1 MSKLKTMGK
10 RGLSLLLSFLMLFSL
25 LPVTAL
31 AAAVNPKVVITP
43 NNVQWNPTTG
53 KVTGT
58 VTIGV
63 TGSGAAIGATT
74 AVTIGLVSATT
85 DASGRGGSD
94 LKKVITSQ
102 SGWEAGNPGGTFD
115 LPLPVYHGTINTSS
129 GTATFDL
136 GNFDFV
142 ISKNEVQ
149 TTLTTNSNY
158 SKQEYDSVDYAIVVF
173 FSQTA
178 WNYGSTYIN
187 LPLADAPKYTV
198 TYDANRGSV
207 TPASAEVE
215 QGQSVTLPA
224 PTRSGYACTGWYT
237 AASGGTLVGQPGASY
252 TPAGDTTLYAQ
263 WKPVAVL
270 TATPNKIEAAAKN
283 VDGVGMQ
290 LTNKAGSCDAIIKS
304 IAWKGGTPP
313 SSATSSADIGA
324 ALGKDGENPISAS
337 NPITLAG
344 GQTYGSAD
352 PFSSPFYITITAA
365 GTNPA
370 QGIVVVTYNNGAE
383 DVTLEIPVTVAG
395 SQAMVYFFEEGKV
408 NLKAK
413 TDGGD
418 ITYDNLPDTSD
429 KHIGGTTYPTLK
441 FTDSSG
447 VTVVVAN
454 VTKIN
459 NLQKK
464 NLKASSLALSASSNF
479 NLGALGK
486 TELVSVSGG
495 TATDENI
502 DGLSTTFTIAPKNAN
517 KACSEVITL
526 TYTTANG
533 AVTKTVSMTVE
544 YEPAVHVAEK
554 LPTPMAA
561 ASNTQGDKSNGS
573 VTVTN
578 FNDYPEDTKFT
589 LYSDSTCT
597 TVVSGPTTGSTFT
610 GLDAGTYYIK
620 ATHDNTTDYLPSD
633 AASVTVGKSPIT
645 VRLSS
650 TSGSK
655 TYDGSGVTLSGQ
667 FSVVEA
673 SGGATVP
680 SGKYTVRYSNGATA
694 TDAGTYTATVTLTD
708 TANYTFGT
716 NTPTYTYTINKANLT
731 VTTNPSGGKVGD
743 SHNPAVT
750 VTGVSGALTAGTD
763 YDLGGWKDSGS
774 NSVTLGAATPQG
786 TYTNAIYLKGDAAAN
801 YNAPSAATYTVSAAT
816 HYTPTVT
823 ILVDGT
829 VPTTGDI
836 VSVGLG
842 NASAASATQN
852 TGANGVYTFAS
863 TTVATSYTHV
873 HVTVHNDHKNGSA
886 STTYILPK
894 TVNSANKDAAVDL
907 YTVRLAADADLTG
920 FSSATVGGKGKNAYV
935 IVPANTDVALAATA
949 NTGYRK
955 DAWTQVGTGTINAAG
970 TTFTSGAGA
979 AVLTPHATALS
990 QLQLLEGGSQR
1001 TSLSL
1006 SVVDGYAAQNILTA
1020 GSATSGGWVKNNW
1033 PRTVGKLT
1041 AVVNNSPTSHTVT
1054 TNPDG
1059 ITATLSGTTTNI
1071 AQNGGVG
1078 ITVNVPAD
1086 LSRGSHTA
1094 YLWLY
1099 DDGADTALCAPVCI
1113 PITVNVATPE
1123 YVVSN
1128 SGNTAGV
1135 NSVTAKY
1142 TNNNS
1147 TYTLGTSKV
1156 SDGQSITVTA
1166 ALASNYIFGGWE
1178 VTAGTGTF
1186 AAPYSA
1192 TSIFTPTANA
1202 TIRAKAIAQPNVSL
1216 ATGTTISSSTQ
1227 WNTVTT
1233 STNVYSS
1240 TLSNTG
1246 AAAAT
1251 NVTYA
1256 LEDVGGGSAVSGQF
1270 DLVIAGLTSGG
1281 SLATGAANNKTV
1293 TIKPNTALAAQNY
1306 SFNLKITYE
1315 KDVLDPDKT
1324 DGSTKKETVTITRPI
1339 SFSLA
1344 AASYTVDISVSPAN
1358 SGTASA
1364 TLNGSAFTSGGKVP
1378 ENNVLAIA
1386 AAPKS
1391 GYEFV
1396 NWTVNNAANGSF
1408 ANAASANT
1416 SFMPTADAA
1425 ITANFRAIA
1434 ILGLSNESKNN
1445 RADLTGL
1452 STTTTAYQGTLKNS
1466 GALAATPTYKVQV
1479 WNGSAYADTDLFAV
1493 SGPASLAGGAGTA
1506 NNLKITP
1513 KDAAAVT
1520 ALKAAG
1526 AKTYEL
1532 RVTVDYDKVAGTAAT
1547 QIVSDNINFT
1557 VGKGYF
1563 DADVKV
1569 MLDGSAVN
1577 NATVSMKPSGTA
1589 VTATTNASGVASFTG
1604 TKLSTNTNYTLS
1616 VTVPFGGSTR
1626 TVTIGTVNRS
1636 EDATGDDAI
1645 LVELYTVNASATG
1658 ASATVSGSG
1667 VYKKGDDV
1675 TVSTSLPSGYDFQGW
1690 TGTGITTADTSATH
1704 TVANISQATTL
1715 TATFKPYYNLAY
1727 NVNGAAA
1734 AAPAG
1739 GKYYADDKFTVAGD
1753 ITWAGR
1759 TFNGWY
1765 TAATGGTKITA
1776 DGSQNFTAVFPS
1788 ATPGSTTTLYA
1799 QWTASGV
1806 NYEGQ
1811 NLTATYGVPFSAD
1824 VAKATS
1830 SDTGDGTYITYTATG
1845 LPAGVTFAGGMISGR
1860 PQTVGSYPIEV
1871 TARDTRNGQTK
1882 KATWTLTVGKYT
1894 PSFLSAAI
1902 SPKTGNPALNQATLY
1917 GTVTG
1922 PYWNGTAWND
1932 TAQDKVTM
1940 RAGTKTEGQGSLSV
1954 TGPTPLTPAAQDYTM
1969 KYASGGTYA
1978 AVWADNTTEL
1988 KGSSVD
1994 GVVGPGLMI
2003 TPAIHQFTSDSPQA
2017 FTVTNNG
2024 SETAGKV
2031 DLTLD
2036 STNFVFT
2043 NASGT
2048 EVAAPSFA
2056 DLAAGTTQTIYVKPK
2071 TTAIGTHIAVL
2082 TATASAGKTAT
2093 ASLNYTVAAPTS
2105 YEATVNLKHVDT
2117 AGTATAADAAVV
2129 MRPVGSGSDIAGKKT
2144 VTGTYTWTTAG
2155 SNALAYGTLYQIM
2168 VDGQPSGQYVSK
2180 DTAGAVT
2187 VNRYQVALTQD
2198 PAAGATLT
2206 GAGYLLHGQSVG
2218 VSATTPT
2225 GYKFSKWTEGAADKS
2240 TAAAFTYIMPS
2251 DAAKGVTLTA
2261 HYAPVYGVTF
2271 DANGGTMTGSG
2282 QLANGPTFAV
2292 GETISINA
2300 PAADKY
2306 TISKTGYTF
2315 KGWAAASTATS
2326 GSYTAAMTGDGMTL
2340 YAVWEANA
2348 LSAPGGEV
2356 KGTYGT
2362 ALTPVTVTPPTGGSG
2377 TYTYAVSSGT
2387 LPSGVTL
2394 TGGKFTGTPTAAT
2407 AAPATVT
2414 VKITDTVTGA
2424 ETTVDYKIDIAKADP
2439 VVTAPSNITGAE
2451 VGHGYSAADLTTG
2464 NGAKAVGV
2472 RTEDNTGAGGTLPG
2486 AWTTAPNSVTA
2497 ADGAQTVR
2505 VTYTPTDTAN
2515 YNSWTGEITVTGAY
2529 KKITGLTLGGIATPA
2544 VGGTPTAVGSVT
2556 ATNVTGDTGVSDDKV
2571 SVADLKWSPANSTF
2585 QSGTDYTAIVTL
2597 TPASGW
2603 QFDTAA
2609 IATGVTKAAGV
2620 DGTLTVLSATGD
2632 RLVCQVYYAAPKT
2645 INEVTV
2651 TTGTPSAGSDSTVLS
2666 PGGAYTVKSHTWT
2679 EKGTG
2684 KVVGQDGTI
2693 FQANTEYTLTVT
2705 LEPLAGSGYT
2715 FNLDASS
2722 GVKNPDHAKINNV
2735 NATQVTPG
2743 TWTETSVTISRDFT
2757 VPDKAIFGIT
2767 TDAKLNTTT
2776 YYSKTD
2782 AHQANTVFGHKS
2794 GVGFAWSTAHT
2805 GTVTAYFVA
2814 VDGTRGEAVTEANL
2828 RLVYGDTAA
2837 AALDNFMPD
2846 EGYQFT
2852 NIGSNNDVAK
2862 YDGKKVYVQYTDGA
2876 TKYVAPE
2883 PVGILTVKL
2892 LRADAITPSGYD
2904 VKLSYVKGDT
2914 FQMPAPALTAAVD
2927 FNTDV
2932 AALKNTKSDIPLKS
2946 GSAEGYILAVSDGA
2960 GGYTRVDGTTSVD
2973 ALNGKDL
2980 YMVFTDVNNNT
2991 VAARLGTLRVAGD
3004 TEITAD
3010 IYKGAAPVNDAT
3022 NPAEYGDTLT
3032 AKVGGTPTGNLT
3044 YQWQVNNGGTWDDI
3058 AGADAPTYVPKKGD
3072 VGKEIK
3078 VVVTEAGKAGS
3089 AESAPVTVRART
3101 VTFDVKSYSKNY
3113 DGNANN
3119 LHTTYGG
3126 ADFTL
3131 SNVLG
3136 GDSVTLTYNAAAP
3149 NYSASAVGSTITW
3162 PAVTDATRGDY
3173 ALSDAAY
3180 RLGTQSALPNK
3191 GVITSEEIGTIKITA
3206 PQPVA
3211 GSDLGDPSKTVSGDP
3226 YDLGTHTWTPN
3237 DAPAENSTAY
3247 QISVPVTPESGYTF
3261 SDGVKAEVTVGGT
3274 VYVGTVTRTDD
3285 THATVSFTFPAT
3297 AAPAGD
3303 VKVQHVDVH
3312 FANSPAYG
3320 DSIPSTPTGY
3330 SEATQTDLVDLGS
3343 GVTAQWYEGASATGT
3358 PVTGPFEANT
3368 TYTVAV
3374 KVKAKTGYAFDA
3386 DTKFYFHFGA
3396 GETRAVTPTTEAGG
3410 VYVMT
3415 YTFPA
3420 TKNPASNTHS
3430 VSAGDGSVFDYYVTT
3445 AQHTAANRAT
3455 VPGDNGTYGFA
3466 FNATAT
3472 GTVTLADGTV
3482 VNLAAGNYD
3491 LVAGDTPG
3499 AATTVLTAGSTFSD
3513 TALDGKNVYV
3523 RYKDAVNGDKV
3534 LTTSIGTLKVVR
3546 LRADSIEPTYAAGKS
3561 ALDMLT
3567 YGKGAHFDSSAITAA
3582 GVTYNV
3588 PEGVNSTYTA
3598 NQTGATAADYFF
3610 QVNKSGTW
3618 KTLTGSSTIGDGGA
3632 DATDGDVLY
3641 ICNTDVHGNT
3651 VRAAIGT
3658 LRTTAGST
3666 ASVTVKNVTTN
3677 TDNAVSASYSDALL
3691 AVVSGATGSLSY
3703 QWQRHNGT
3711 DWENIT
3717 GATGPRYNAD
3727 KGDIDTK
3734 VRVQVQELGRTGV
3747 ATSQEVQV
3755 GKKTLTATFQAD
3767 NKVYDGT
3774 TDATVRGTLSGAVS
3788 GDDVTLTGYTGAFAN
3803 ASVGAGKTVTITGA
3817 ALSGGDAGYYTLAA
3831 PTDPTADITALAV
3844 SWNDLVFDVD
3854 TTKTYDGTT
3863 KVYKDGAEVAANQQ
3877 IGGGHVSWAAGS
3889 TLPSEVKT
3897 AIEGALTFTF
3907 TYDHKNAS
3915 VSAADPATKI
3925 NVTVNGTVANLDVS
3939 ALTAGTA
3946 IMPAVITP
3954 KTITVGVADL
3964 SAPSTTMGGSPG
3976 VTVNGSVT
3984 DNVRLESGDTKV
3996 DFTVAGAF
4004 RDTNTAGSGAVDI
4017 LGVTPGSSAGITW
4030 TDRNYVLTWDGGTET
4045 TGNIT
4050 GGEITKLDITGG
4062 GTATYGDAYGSV
4074 SGLAI
4079 NVHYDNSEAVAT
4091 TVRSF
4096 TALENLGYL
4105 ALVRDY
4111 VNGSAEYY
4119 FATDAGKT
4127 VGWGQSSG
4135 SLNYRLVKKAD
4146 GLTANSTLWN
4156 ANSAYQGTITVEPK
4170 PITAVEAQW
4179 KLTAGGTDYTAKYYD
4194 GKTDARATDMWPN
4207 GTAEGTRGTGS
4218 VTLTPTGIINGDTVT
4233 VSFTGAEFADAN
4245 VGTGKTIT
4253 VSGLTLGGARAGR
4266 YKLTDGLT
4274 ARTSGS
4280 IVARPIA
4287 VTFDRPSV
4295 QVGDP
4300 VTVYLSKQVSGVG
4313 GDTFTV
4319 TATGTYK
4326 ANSGSDP
4333 FDGTNNVGT
4342 DFVDNVAL
4350 SNVQCSNGNYAVTA
4364 TVPGGS
4370 VTAKEIAIVAV
4381 THTTPARGADPTAD
4395 RYTKPQNYD
4404 SRAQVAIADNA
4415 TSWFNANSGTDF
4427 STNTAATLFSADE
4440 DYRVV
4445 TTVTANPGYVF
4456 TDNTIFNMN
4465 GGSKSAAGGSA
4476 TNMKVTLDAGKTTAT
4491 VEYIFHVP
4499 AGSKEIARIAI
4510 DVVPPIATKAL
4521 DAAAGT
4527 ANDLLIRS
4535 EDGEDLTE
4543 GLTISSVTW
4552 RDETANTAVTPGST
4566 VIQTS
4571 HNYSA
4576 TFTVTAKGGY
4586 TLKSSA
4592 DDSVDFLI
4600 NGVLDGDEWID
4611 GAGAA
4616 AMGNVAVET
4625 TAGGNTNTYTVKVTF
4640 TDVGTTADVL
4650 VVWGLADEPEAGT
4663 AILNTALR
4671 LKVATQQPY
4680 EIIEYDA
4687 KTLWK
4692 HWNET
4697 IGDWEEVHGS
4707 ANFLPGHKYQAVIS
4721 VQLKDAMK
4729 GYGYAFTTDTAGFIN
4744 DTEPGQ
4750 TTVRYLDESGAEV
4763 TAARAAGDVAVIELK
4778 REFTVP
4784 KAQVYVQVKS
4794 DIPTAGGN
4802 VAAVNGSIGK
4812 PAGADTG
4819 YTLADGKW
4827 CTDTAGTA
4835 ATEFIE
4841 GNIYYLVVTVTP
4853 DTGYELP
4860 TATNGYYWNDAQTN
4874 AVADSNLTK
4883 TGSTAIFRYRIPIT
4897 SAGTAAMV
4905 YIDPAKVAK
4914 NLPTSGA
4921 PATSEN
4927 NSVDV
4932 DDASTRWTD
4941 AGGAPA
4947 TTFQAGKT
4955 YTATV
4960 VIKPTDA
4967 ANYPVGTEIYFN
4979 GVKKTVEERE
4989 LEDGTKEH
4997 FISMNF
5003 TIPADPPPSGGGTV
5017 IKEVPVVSYW
5027 LGKYGA
5033 TDDLTVEKVSEGG
5046 KPENPPKITWIQAGY
5061 AFVGWTDTPYEDGQK
5076 PTLVDP
5082 KSVTVTKD
5090 ITFYAVYEKRAT
5102 DKHEHYVKGYENGL
5116 FLPLGNIT
5124 RAEVATIIARSCL
5137 RGYVEGANYGNAG
5150 LTDVDDHWARSAI
5163 AFCALS
5169 GILTGYTDGTFQPNA
5184 PITRQEFAV
5193 AMSKMAGVQKSQGLD
5208 FKDAHLVADW
5218 AEDAV
5223 YTCVV
5228 NGWVS
5233 GYTDGNFSPTTN
5245 LLRAEAVKIMNGYL
5259 KRKVD
5264 PKSLSE
5270 ILDLLKIFPDVPQ
5283 NYWAYYEI
5291 LEAANDHD
5299 YYLTGED
5306 GNSLPEH
5313 WTNAYVGDVSWGS

>member
-1 MSKLKTMGK
+1 M
-10 RGLSLLLSFLMLFSL
+10 
-25 LPVTAL
+25 
-31 AAAVNPKVVITP
+31 
-43 NNVQWNPTTG
+43 
-53 KVTGT
+53 
-58 VTIGV
+58 
-63 TGSGAAIGATT
+63 
-74 AVTIGLVSATT
+74 
-85 DASGRGGSD
+85 
-94 LKKVITSQ
+94 
-102 SGWEAGNPGGTFD
+102 
-115 LPLPVYHGTINTSS
+115 
-129 GTATFDL
+129 
-136 GNFDFV
+136 
-142 ISKNEVQ
+142 
-149 TTLTTNSNY
+149 
-158 SKQEYDSVDYAIVVF
+158 
-173 FSQTA
+173 
-178 WNYGSTYIN
+178 
-187 LPLADAPKYTV
+187 
-198 TYDANRGSV
+198 
-207 TPASAEVE
+207 
-215 QGQSVTLPA
+215 
-224 PTRSGYACTGWYT
+224 
-237 AASGGTLVGQPGASY
+237 
-252 TPAGDTTLYAQ
+252 
-263 WKPVAVL
+263 
-270 TATPNKIEAAAKN
+270 
-283 VDGVGMQ
+283 
-290 LTNKAGSCDAIIKS
+290 
-304 IAWKGGTPP
+304 
-313 SSATSSADIGA
+313 
-324 ALGKDGENPISAS
+324 
-337 NPITLAG
+337 
-344 GQTYGSAD
+344 
-352 PFSSPFYITITAA
+352 
-365 GTNPA
+365 
-370 QGIVVVTYNNGAE
+370 VVT
-383 DVTLEIPVTVAG
+383 
-395 SQAMVYFFEEGKV
+395 
-408 NLKAK
+408 
-413 TDGGD
+413 
-418 ITYDNLPDTSD
+418 
-429 KHIGGTTYPTLK
+429 
-441 FTDSSG
+441 
-447 VTVVVAN
+447 
-454 VTKIN
+454 
-459 NLQKK
+459 
-464 NLKASSLALSASSNF
+464 
-479 NLGALGK
+479 
-486 TELVSVSGG
+486 
-495 TATDENI
+495 
-502 DGLSTTFTIAPKNAN
+502 
-517 KACSEVITL
+517 
-526 TYTTANG
+526 
-533 AVTKTVSMTVE
+533 

-935 IVPANTDVALAATA
+935 IVPANTDVALAATP

-1033 PRTVGKLT
+1033 PRPVGKLT

-1059 ITATLSGTTTNI
+1059 ITATLSGTTVNV

-1078 ITVNVPAD
+1078 ITVSVPAD

-1113 PITVNVATPE
+1113 PITVKVATPE

-1135 NSVTAKY
+1135 SSVTAKY

-1147 TYTLGTSKV
+1147 AYTLGTSKV
-1156 SDGQSITVTA
+1156 SDGQSVTVTA

-1178 VTAGTGTF
+1178 VTAGTGAF

-1270 DLVIAGLTSGG
+1270 DLAIAGLTSGG

-1493 SGPASLAGGAGTA
+1493 SGPASLAGGAGAA

-1513 KDAAAVT
+1513 KDAAAVA

-1569 MLDGSAVN
+1569 LLDGSAVN

-1727 NVNGAAA
+1727 DVNGAAA

-1776 DGSQNFTAVFPS
+1776 DGSQNFTAVFSS

-1811 NLTATYGVPFSAD
+1811 NLAATYGVPFSAD

-1922 PYWNGTAWND
+1922 PYWNGAAWND

-2036 STNFVFT
+2036 STAFVFT

-2082 TATASAGKTAT
+2082 TATASAGKEAT

-2105 YEATVNLKHVDT
+2105 YEATVNLRHVDT

-2129 MRPVGSGSDIAGKKT
+2129 MRPVGSGSDIVGKKT

-2407 AAPATVT
+2407 ATPATVT

-2620 DGTLTVLSATGD
+2620 EGTLTVLSATGD

-2651 TTGTPSAGSDSTVLS
+2651 TTGTPSAGTDSTVLS

-2679 EKGTG
+2679 EKATG

-2743 TWTETSVTISRDFT
+2743 SWTETSVTISRDFT

-2767 TDAKLNTTT
+2767 TDAKLTTTT

-2782 AHQANTVFGHKS
+2782 GHQANTVFGHKS

-2852 NIGSNNDVAK
+2852 NIGSNDDVAK

-2883 PVGILTVKL
+2883 PVGTLTVKL

-2932 AALKNTKSDIPLKS
+2932 AALKNTKSGIPLKS

-3567 YGKGAHFDSSAITAA
+3567 YGKGAHFDSGAITAA

-3598 NQTGATAADYFF
+3598 NQTGSTAADYFF

-3703 QWQRHNGT
+3703 QWQRWNTG
-3711 DWENIT
+3711 DSRWDDIS
-3717 GATGPRYNAD
+3717 GATGPSYRAAKD
-3727 KGDIDTK
+3727 DVDARL
-3734 VRVQVQELGRTGV
+3734 RVTVQELGRTGV
-3747 ATSQEVQV
+3747 AKSSDDDISTPGADQKTGGVLV
-3755 GKKTLTATFQAD
+3755 GKKTLTATFRAD
-3767 NKVYDGT
+3767 NKLYDGT
-3774 TDATVRGTLSGAVS
+3774 TEATVHGTLNGAVS

-3803 ASVGAGKTVTITGA
+3803 ASVGTSKTVTITGA

-3877 IGGGHVSWAAGS
+3877 IGGYVSWAAGS

-3915 VSAADPATKI
+3915 VSAADPATRI

-4146 GLTANSTLWN
+4146 GLTANSTLWS

-4253 VSGLTLGGARAGR
+4253 VSGLTLGGARASR

-4465 GGSKSAAGGSA
+4465 GGSKSTAGGSA

-4571 HNYSA
+4571 HDYSA
-4576 TFTVTAKGGY
+4576 TFTVTAKNGY

-4616 AMGNVAVET
+4616 VMGNVAVET

-4663 AILNTALR
+4663 AIQNTALR

-4692 HWNET
+4692 HWSET

-4744 DTEPGQ
+4744 DTEPGK

-4874 AVADSNLTK
+4874 AVADSNLAK

-4941 AGGAPA
+4941 ASGAPA
-4947 TTFQAGKT
+4947 TTFQAGKI

-4967 ANYPVGTEIYFN
+4967 ANYPEGSEIYFN
-4979 GVKKTVEERE
+4979 GVKKTVAVNA
-4989 LEDGTKEH
+4989 DGEH
-4997 FISMNF
+4997 YISMNF

-5027 LGKYGA
+5027 LGKYGS

-5046 KPENPPKITWIQAGY
+5046 KPENPPKLTWIQAGY

-5082 KSVTVTKD
+5082 TSVTVTKD

-5102 DKHEHYVKGYENGL
+5102 DKHEHYVKGYESGL

-5150 LTDVDDHWARSAI
+5150 LTDIDDHWARSAI

-5193 AMSKMAGVQKSQGLD
+5193 AMSKMAGVQKSQGLN